1 MATSIRQQIM
11 TAVDTRLKAML
22 FSNGYE
28 LDLGKS
34 VHEWRS
40 IPLDEG
46 DLPAVVYRD
55 RNEVLEITVGRHD
68 HRMDLEIEII
78 LSGAAAPTDLR
89 RAIADVVKAVGS
101 DRTWGGLAF
110 DTGYGESESIT
121 VVQNERRV
129 AGAILRFVV
138 SYVTDPFDNY
148 T

>member
-22 FSNGYE
+22 VSGGYE

-40 IPLDEG
+40 IPFDDG
-46 DLPAVVYRD
+46 DLPA
-55 RNEVLEITVGRHD
+55 
-68 HRMDLEIEII
+68 EIELI
-78 LSGAAAPTDLR
+78 LSGAAAPTDMR
-89 RAIADVVKAVGS
+89 RAVADVVKAVGS

-110 DTGYGESESIT
+110 DTGYGEGESIT

>member
-22 FSNGYE
+22 VSGGYE

-40 IPLDEG
+40 IPFDDG

-55 RNEVLEITVGRHD
+55 KNEVLEITVGRHD
-68 HRMDLEIEII
+68 HRLELEIELI
-78 LSGAAAPTDLR
+78 LSGSAAPTDLR
-89 RAIADVVKAVGS
+89 RAISDVVKAVGT
-101 DRTWGGLAF
+101 DLTWGGLAF
-110 DTGYGESESIT
+110 DTGYGEGESIT
-121 VVQNERRV
+121 VVQNERRI
-129 AGAILRFVV
+129 AGAIMRFVV